1 MTQSPSETPRLEDP
15 PWRTSSLQKEP
26 MTDSPWLWSAV
37 FTAVGLAA
45 LIATGGKLGK
55 RQANIENK
63 YQARAAVASGQVE
76 VEARGGQMAAR
87 GAPEY
92 STPEETVI
100 PLWPVKVILGL
111 ICAASVVMFVRQRFK

>member
-1 MTQSPSETPRLEDP
+1 MSELDRKLG
-15 PWRTSSLQKEP
+15 SEP
-26 MTDSPWLWSAV
+26 ITDSPWLWSAL

-45 LIATGGKLGK
+45 LLATGGKLGK

-63 YQARAAVASGQVE
+63 YQARAAVASGQVQ
-76 VEARGGQMAAR
+76 VEEQGGQMAAR

-100 PLWPVKVILGL
+100 PLWPVELILGV
-111 ICAASVVMFVRQRFK
+111 ICAASVVMLVRRRCT